1 MSGGKRMSVPKRPLK
16 LIFLIAYLLIAV
28 GLMLI
33 ENVTLG
39 IRLLFCGAILIL
51 LLIAYIVITKVTE

>member
-1 MSGGKRMSVPKRPLK
+1 MSIPKRPLK

-39 IRLLFCGAILIL
+39 IKLLFCGAILIL
-51 LLIAYIVITKVTE
+51 FLIAYIAIIKVTE